1 MIFSKKILARAQSI
15 VSLCEQ
21 KKIMA
26 SVAESCTGGLVA
38 GAITEIP
45 GASAC
50 LKVAF
55 VTYSDFM
62 KTRLLGVSGKT
73 LDEEGAVSEET
84 AREMAEGAIKS
95 ASADIGVAITGIA
108 GPDGGTVEKPV
119 GLVHFA
125 SARRVG
131 GNIHT
136 HHEKHLFTGSD
147 RHAIRMEAVNV
158 ALAMLEVEAKQ
169 Y

>member
-1 MIFSKKILARAQSI
+1 MTFPKDILDLAAGI
-15 VSLCEQ
+15 IKTCAD

-26 SVAESCTGGLVA
+26 TVAESCTGGLVA
-38 GAITEIP
+38 GALTEIP
-45 GASAC
+45 GASQC
-50 LKVAF
+50 LMGSF
-55 VTYSDFM
+55 VTYSNFM
-62 KTRLLGVSGKT
+62 KTRLIGVSGKT
-73 LDEEGAVSEET
+73 LEQFGAVSEET
-84 AREMAEGAIKS
+84 AREMAEGALKA

-108 GPDGGTVEKPV
+108 GPEGGTKEKPV

-136 HHEKHLFTGSD
+136 HHEKHLFPAKD
-147 RHAIRMEAVNV
+147 RAAIRIGAVRV
-158 ALAMLEVEAKQ
+158 ALSMLDVEAGH